1 MIRIVFWTGEN
12 TSIET
17 TWPIVPM
24 PGDRVYIAGHD
35 CIVQRR
41 EFNGDG
47 MNALEVVHVILVEI
61 K

>member
-35 CIVQRR
+35 YITLRR
-41 EFNGDG
+41 EFNSDETG
-47 MNALEVVHVILVEI
+47 MSVVHVILAEI